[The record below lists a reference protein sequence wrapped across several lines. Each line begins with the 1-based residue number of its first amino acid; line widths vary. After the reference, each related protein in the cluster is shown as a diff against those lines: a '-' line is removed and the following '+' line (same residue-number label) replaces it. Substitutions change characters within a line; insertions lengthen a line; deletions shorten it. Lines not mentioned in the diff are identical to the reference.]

1 MVHLRCT
8 AFRNPARRALVARRQ
23 RFMLLRCAKRYAAK
37 PRGAAQLTRPL
48 DTFQRSPVCHQMM
61 RPGAISTARRPSGS
75 SIGGVASSVLSAD
88 SGRRGR
94 PKRPTGVSSSKT
106 ETGKSLRMQTSGR
119 IPTTHPRRGT
129 ARIAVNVAKLPEPLS
144 RLARISGARRLEP
157 HIRNVRGQ
165 KAASRFRPSL
175 R

>member
-1 MVHLRCT
+1 MGLGPL
-8 AFRNPARRALVARRQ
+8 ALYGLQEPRAKGAGCAAPEV
-23 RFMLLRCAKRYAAK
+23 MLLRCAKRYAAK

-157 HIRNVRGQ
+157 HIRNVRG
-165 KAASRFRPSL
+165 
-175 R
+175 

>member
-1 MVHLRCT
+1 MT
-8 AFRNPARRALVARRQ
+8 ASGAGSCFSDVRSAMRPS
-23 RFMLLRCAKRYAAK
+23 

-48 DTFQRSPVCHQMM
+48 DVFQRSPVCHQMM
-61 RPGAISTARRPSGS
+61 RPGAISTAWRPSGN

-88 SGRRGR
+88 SRRRGR

-119 IPTTHPRRGT
+119 TPTHPRRGT

-144 RLARISGARRLEP
+144 RSARIIGARRLEP

>member
-1 MVHLRCT
+1 MDGAWSTCAVRPSGTPREGRWLRG
-8 AFRNPARRALVARRQ
+8 ARGSCFSDVRSAMR
-23 RFMLLRCAKRYAAK
+23 
-37 PRGAAQLTRPL
+37 PSPGGAAQLTRPL

-144 RLARISGARRLEP
+144 RLARISRARRLEP
-157 HIRNVRGQ
+157 HIRNVRG
-165 KAASRFRPSL
+165 
-175 R
+175 